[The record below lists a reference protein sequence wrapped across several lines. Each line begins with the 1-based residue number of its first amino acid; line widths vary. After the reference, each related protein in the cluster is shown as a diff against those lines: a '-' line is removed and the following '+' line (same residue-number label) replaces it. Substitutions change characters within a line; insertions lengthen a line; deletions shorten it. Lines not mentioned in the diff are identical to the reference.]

1 MNGKPD
7 YAGQAL
13 SAALTESPSLILS
26 FYSYGVMLRKQE
38 GELITEFPVDPA
50 QIALA
55 LAAKVTF
62 DTGLLGRNT
71 LLVRQDGVKKTIVE
85 YRPPQK
91 TGIFLDDA
99 EVALRVPLPG
109 LVMIRVTASDKAPQY
124 GVYAVKRRPET
135 LDAPLF
141 HAPLPNVFGSGAICW
156 GTVERVTD
164 DALRR
169 VSLVPD
175 WSMLLG
181 SPFGNHACSGKSRS
195 HPQDIRA
202 RLVAL
207 EAQKAKR
214 YPLSDLIPI
223 KKTLAHLLGETT

>member
-1 MNGKPD
+1 MNGQSD
-7 YAGQAL
+7 WNGRAL
-13 SAALTESPSLILS
+13 TTALTEQPSLILS
-26 FYSYGVMLRKQE
+26 FYSFGVMLRKTE
-38 GELITEFPVDPA
+38 GELTQEFPVDPA

-62 DTGLLGRNT
+62 DTGLLGGNT

-99 EVALRVPLPG
+99 ETALRVPLPG
-109 LVMIRVTASDKAPQY
+109 LVMIRVTASEKAPQY
-124 GVYAVKRRPET
+124 GVFAVKRRPEN
-135 LDAPLF
+135 LDIPLF
-141 HAPLPNVFGSGAICW
+141 HAPIPNVFGSGAICW
-156 GTVERVTD
+156 GTVQRVTD
-164 DALRR
+164 DALRGA
-169 VSLVPD
+169 SLAND
-175 WSMLLG
+175 FAMLLG

-202 RLVAL
+202 KLVAL

-214 YPLSDLIPI
+214 YPVSDLIPV
-223 KKTLAHLLGETT
+223 KKTLAHLLGEAT

>member
-1 MNGKPD
+1 MNGND

-13 SAALTESPSLILS
+13 ASALNEQPSLILS
-26 FYSYGVMLRKQE
+26 FYSYGLMLRKTDGEVTQE
-38 GELITEFPVDPA
+38 YPVDPA

-62 DTGLLGRNT
+62 DTGLLGGNT
-71 LLVRQDGVKKTIVE
+71 LLVRQDGVKKTVVE

-91 TGIFLDDA
+91 TGIYFDDA
-99 EVALRVPLPG
+99 EAALRVPLPG

-135 LDAPLF
+135 LDTPLF
-141 HAPLPNVFGSGAICW
+141 HAPLPNVFGSGGVCW
-156 GTVERVTD
+156 GTVQRVAD
-164 DALRR
+164 EALRGA
-169 VSLVPD
+169 SLRDD
-175 WSMLLG
+175 WAMLLG

-202 RLVAL
+202 KLVAL
-207 EAQKAKR
+207 EAQKARR
-214 YPLSDLIPI
+214 YPVSDLIPVRR
-223 KKTLAHLLGETT
+223 TLAQALGDAT